1 MIETD
6 IFEVLA
12 EEICDQ
18 CSYRHY
24 IMSSCYDE
32 CPFKEHFEEL
42 RSKCADIYRDAS
54 YLADLVAEED
64 SWDFDYPHD
73 DYNPHEDYMLL
84 AKQESEKRMKEAL
97 A

>member
-6 IFEVLA
+6 VFEVLA

-32 CPFKEHFEEL
+32 CPFKEHFAEL
-42 RSKCADIYRDAS
+42 RSKCADIYKDAD
-54 YLADLVAEED
+54 YLADLASEED

-73 DYNPHEDYMLL
+73 DYTPYE
-84 AKQESEKRMKEAL
+84 EAL

>member
-6 IFEVLA
+6 VFEVLA

-64 SWDFDYPHD
+64 SWDFDYPSD
-73 DYNPHEDYMLL
+73 DYNPYEDYMLL

>member
-42 RSKCADIYRDAS
+42 RSKCADIYKDAD
-54 YLADLVAEED
+54 YLAELAAKED
-64 SWDFDYPHD
+64 DVED
-73 DYNPHEDYMLL
+73 DRFYEVDHMTVDE
-84 AKQESEKRMKEAL
+84 MKAYSQREL
-97 A
+97 R